1 MRNRANI
8 TRVIVTALVIL
19 LALPSLYAQEEREY
33 IRKGNRL
40 YKKSEFAGSEGMYR
54 RVQEQERSTEDAGFN
69 LGNALYK
76 QGRYGEAADEFVR
89 SAVEGETDT
98 VRQAESLY
106 NLGNS
111 LIKEQK
117 YEEGIRAYINSLK
130 LDPGNVEA
138 KYNLAWAQDQL
149 QQQQQQEQN
158 QDQNQDQQD
167 KDKKQEEND
176 DQQQQDQNEDQQQQ
190 DQNEDQQQEEK
201 PQDQEQQQQQQEQSI
216 SREDAKRLLDAL
228 AANEKETQEKV
239 QREKAAKARVRVIK
253 NW

>member
-1 MRNRANI
+1 MRKRIMI
-8 TRVIVTALVIL
+8 TRAIWTAMGIL
-19 LALPSLYAQEEREY
+19 LLNPLLSAQEEREY

-54 RVQEQERSTEDAGFN
+54 RAHDQEGSTEDAVFN

-76 QGRYGEAADEFVR
+76 QGRFGEAADEFIR
-89 SAVEGETDT
+89 SAAAGETDT
-98 VRQAESLY
+98 VRQAQSLY

-111 LIKEQK
+111 LVKEQK

-130 LDPGNVEA
+130 LDPGNLEA

-149 QQQQQQEQN
+149 QQQQQQ
-158 QDQNQDQQD
+158 QDQGQNNDENQEDNNDNQQ
-167 KDKKQEEND
+167 QQGQND
-176 DQQQQDQNEDQQQQ
+176 EQQQDQENQSR
-190 DQNEDQQQEEK
+190 
-201 PQDQEQQQQQQEQSI
+201 DQEQQQEQSM

-228 AANEKETQEKV
+228 AANEKETREKV
-239 QREKAAKARVRVIK
+239 QREKAAGARVRVIK